1 MNRKLRIG
9 LLLCI
14 AAAMCFLLTGCY
26 MDGDDITTV
35 NTTQGNS
42 LPFDTMA
49 PRDTATPSPS
59 PEIVTVVTQNVFG
72 VPTNTPG
79 TQISPND
86 WGWDNTPTP
95 DPASALHTTITL
107 VTPTPAGPGNT
118 IAYTTKEPSTNP
130 PIATTK
136 SSVTATPKPAGS
148 LKLGSSGTEVR
159 NVQKRLKELG
169 YLKGSVDGDFGTATQ
184 DAVKAFQKNNGLT
197 ADGKV
202 GKETLAKLNSKN
214 AKKASASA
222 TATKKPS
229 VTTKKATATP
239 KATRTPDLSKDYYL
253 QSGASGAK
261 VRTLQNRLIELGWM
275 DGKADGEFGGAT
287 EYAVKAYQKK
297 VKGLYDDG
305 VAGPDTLKSIYSN
318 SAPKGSAV
326 SSIGYTLESGSEGSS
341 VRALQNRL
349 KSLGYLKGTTDGS
362 FGVATEAAVIAFQ
375 QTNGLTADG
384 KAGTGTLNRI
394 YSDKAIKA
402 NGSAISTDK
411 ESGSDSKDISSTG
424 YKTLETGSEGAD
436 VRKLQNKLKDLGYYA
451 GTVDGKYGDGTEAS
465 VMAFQ
470 QRNNLRVDGKAG
482 PATQRRLYG
491 GSATA
496 NVTYGTLR
504 KGYTGKDVKNLQ
516 YTLYELGY
524 YDGERDGVYGATTE
538 DAVRAFQI
546 ANKIKPV
553 DGTAGNKTLQK
564 LYSPTA
570 IAASETSPDY
580 ETIRPGDKGETV
592 VELQECLKQAGYL
605 AEITGV
611 YDDDTVNAVKAFQR
625 SVGINP
631 DGVAGSKTLVRLFG
645 Y

>member
-1 MNRKLRIG
+1 MNRKIKIG
-9 LLLCI
+9 LLLCF
-14 AAAMCFLLTGCY
+14 AAAMCILLTGCY

-35 NTTQGNS
+35 STTQGNS

-49 PRDTATPSPS
+49 PRETATPTPT

-72 VPTNTPG
+72 VPTNTVSNPVS
-79 TQISPND
+79 TND
-86 WGWDNTPTP
+86 WTWENTPTP
-95 DPASALHTTITL
+95 NPADAMNTTIVL
-107 VTPTPAGPGNT
+107 VTATPAGAANT
-118 IAYTTKEPSTNP
+118 ISYTTKAPATNP
-130 PIATTK
+130 PITTTK
-136 SSVTATPKPAGS
+136 SSATATPKATGS
-148 LKLGSSGTEVR
+148 LKLGSTGTEVR

-184 DAVKAFQKNNGLT
+184 EAVKAFQKNNGLT

-202 GKETLAKLNSKN
+202 GKETLAKLNSSS
-214 AKKASASA
+214 AKKATAA
-222 TATKKPS
+222 PTATKKPAA
-229 VTTKKATATP
+229 TTKKATATP

-253 QSGASGAK
+253 QSGSSGAK
-261 VRTLQNRLIELGWM
+261 VKTLQNRLIELGWM
-275 DGKADGEFGGAT
+275 DGKADGEYGGAT

-318 SAPKGSAV
+318 SAPKGTAV

-394 YSDKAIKA
+394 YSDSAIKA
-402 NGSAISTDK
+402 NGSAISTEK
-411 ESGSDSKDISSTG
+411 ESKEDSKDISSTG
-424 YKTLETGSEGAD
+424 YKTLEEGSEGND
-436 VRKLQNKLKDLGYYA
+436 VKKLQKKLKDLGYYA
-451 GTVDGKYGDGTEAS
+451 GTVDGKYGAGTEAS

-482 PATQRRLYG
+482 PATQRKLYG

-496 NVTYGTLR
+496 NVTYATLR
-504 KGYTGKDVKNLQ
+504 KGNTGKDVKNLQ

-546 ANKIKPV
+546 ANKITPV

-564 LYSPTA
+564 LYSSTA
-570 IAASETSPDY
+570 IAASETSPSY
-580 ETIRPGDKGETV
+580 ETIRPGDKGEMV
-592 VELQECLKQAGYL
+592 VELQDCLMQAGYL
-605 AEITGV
+605 QEITGV
-611 YDDDTVNAVKAFQR
+611 YDDATVKAVKDFQR
-625 SVGINP
+625 AHNLTP
-631 DGVAGSKTLVRLFG
+631 DGTAGAKTLVLLFG